1 VVTVMSAVVN
11 ASAVTNASV
20 TVMLVTVDADCAPA

>member
-1 VVTVMSAVVN
+1 MGMGATVVV
-11 ASAVTNASV
+11 NASV